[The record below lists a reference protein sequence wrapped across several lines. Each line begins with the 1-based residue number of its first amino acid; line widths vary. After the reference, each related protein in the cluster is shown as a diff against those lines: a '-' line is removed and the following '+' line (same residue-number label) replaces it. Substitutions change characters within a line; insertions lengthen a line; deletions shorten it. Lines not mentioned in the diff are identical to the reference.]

1 MEHHRTNEV
10 SYLLVF
16 MLILMGLTAC
26 NTNKKPNVVFILTDQ
41 WRGSAL
47 GYMGDSNIKTPRLN
61 KLAGES
67 ISFVNAVSVCPV
79 CTPYRASLMTGKFP
93 TSTGMFFN
101 DLYLPKE
108 ELCMAEIFKNNGYQ
122 TAYMGKWHLDGHGRL
137 NNVEIERRQGFE
149 YWKGAECS
157 HDYNHMLYYEN
168 DLSEEKY
175 WKGYSPFA
183 ITREA
188 GKYIDKHK
196 NDDPFLLF
204 ISIAAP
210 HFPHHSA
217 PKQYKEMYPLSEI
230 KLPPNVPKEI
240 YDKVLPEIQG
250 YYAHCTAIDHAVGEL
265 LDQMKTQGL
274 LENSIVVFTSDHGE
288 MMGSHGRL
296 PGLKQLQ
303 WNESVQIPF
312 LMRLPGNDNKS
323 GSINNLP
330 ITTPDI
336 LPSLLGLCN
345 IPIPETIEGEDLSGL
360 ILNHNQPT
368 DRAALFMHPAPF
380 AINAVDSEFRGIRT
394 TDYTFVKLQIGSEM
408 FFDNTKDPFQMNNLI
423 GKPEYKEIQAELEQK
438 LVQELDAIGEE
449 EFRPREYYIE
459 KWGYKLEKNRINH
472 WSFDTGKGIVQ
483 SPKHLK

>member
-1 MEHHRTNEV
+1 
-10 SYLLVF
+10 
-16 MLILMGLTAC
+16 
-26 NTNKKPNVVFILTDQ
+26 
-41 WRGSAL
+41 
-47 GYMGDSNIKTPRLN
+47 
-61 KLAGES
+61 
-67 ISFVNAVSVCPV
+67 
-79 CTPYRASLMTGKFP
+79 
-93 TSTGMFFN
+93 
-101 DLYLPKE
+101 
-108 ELCMAEIFKNNGYQ
+108 
-122 TAYMGKWHLDGHGRL
+122 
-137 NNVEIERRQGFE
+137 
-149 YWKGAECS
+149 
-157 HDYNHMLYYEN
+157 
-168 DLSEEKY
+168 
-175 WKGYSPFA
+175 
-183 ITREA
+183 
-188 GKYIDKHK
+188 
-196 NDDPFLLF
+196 
-204 ISIAAP
+204 
-210 HFPHHSA
+210 
-217 PKQYKEMYPLSEI
+217 
-230 KLPPNVPKEI
+230 
-240 YDKVLPEIQG
+240 
-250 YYAHCTAIDHAVGEL
+250 
-265 LDQMKTQGL
+265 
-274 LENSIVVFTSDHGE
+274 
-288 MMGSHGRL
+288 MGSHGRL

-360 ILNHNQPT
+360 ILNHNQLT